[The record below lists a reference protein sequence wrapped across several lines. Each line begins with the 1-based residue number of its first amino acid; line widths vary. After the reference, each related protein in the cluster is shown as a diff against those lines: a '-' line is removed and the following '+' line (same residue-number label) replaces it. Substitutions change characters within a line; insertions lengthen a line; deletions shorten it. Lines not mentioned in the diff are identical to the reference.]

1 LNELLGANMPV
12 QARNCNC
19 GLCRT
24 RAGTPGA
31 HSDLLRAPCL
41 KAAPLMT
48 LQKCREELRGQT
60 DRLKCD
66 REVGQ
71 CVSDF
76 YACNKR
82 LLLQRLTPE
91 LSRATKWLRLE

>member
-12 QARNCNC
+12 QARNCNY

-24 RAGTPGA
+24 RVGTPGA
-31 HSDLLRAPCL
+31 HSDLLRAQSL
-41 KAAPLMT
+41 RAAWLMT
-48 LQKCREELRGQT
+48 LRKCREELRGQT
-60 DRLKCD
+60 DRLKCA

-71 CVSDF
+71 CVSDS
-76 YACNKR
+76 YAYNKR

-91 LSRATKWLRLE
+91 LSRAAKRLRLE